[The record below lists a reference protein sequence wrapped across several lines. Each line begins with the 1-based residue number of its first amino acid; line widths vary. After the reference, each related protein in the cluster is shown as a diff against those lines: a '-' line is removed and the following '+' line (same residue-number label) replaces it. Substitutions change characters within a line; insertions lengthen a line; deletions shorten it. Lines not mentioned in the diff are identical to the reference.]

1 MPHTAISKPVV
12 VSTVQTT
19 GYAGNLAKG
28 QLAIV
33 KNKAR
38 KGFGAEVVSDFAGM
52 SDKDLISFRVGETT
66 TPGNLRISEVASKS
80 TGFFP
85 IGSIIDIKAYAP
97 SNVEL
102 KVDYLEVGYDGIN
115 DATALNIPEGKSAPV
130 DILVY
135 GEVASLFFGQSEYLI
150 QKRAYR
156 APGETMQTVIERL
169 VKEINEDK
177 IPVANGYAS
186 TEDQLSQFLEV
197 GVINSET
204 VAVTGVDSV
213 FSTISVVDEGDSN
226 DLADIQAQYPN
237 YEVKVTDRL
246 DGVTT
251 YTILHLASE
260 TLADYTKTVV
270 RLNAK
275 GCEDCLAGYTE
286 IEGGFVY
293 HVSLEDD
300 GANSTA
306 TVQALP
312 GAVASSAIKF
322 GNKDGKGTYSVVLA
336 DPLTNAEVTTFV
348 TANPTSELTLIGS
361 TVDVCSDTDTTTYA
375 WADGETCTAVNK
387 TYTITLLDNE
397 CGETRL
403 PELQAAYPELTVV
416 EGAYTGNS
424 TRTATISG
432 GAGDMSLTI
441 GGVTYTTAYITSP
454 TATVTAFVTAH
465 AAAILAASGATVTGD
480 AAVLTISAP
489 TATYPTVV
497 AVAGGLTETLS
508 AVTQGVAAQAGGCKR
523 TYSTQVLSNIVCDEC
538 SDIFLQPFYGEAP
551 DPFGESYWEEVVGAT
566 SDTAKMGFFIK
577 GKPFYLY
584 PESIE
589 EDFIPFMET
598 SLKVRSASFGWR
610 EDDILNYSD
619 SNYDV
624 DLEFAN
630 VRKLSYAQD
639 VNNLSQNFFGAERMG
654 NKHYTNKDYYSANLF
669 TRANLS
675 QERQLSYHKRMIQ
688 YHIIYRDQTLS
699 QGNGGS
705 RSDMTHDFM
714 ILIEEGKSS
723 ILNTLLGK
731 LAAKRGLSAP
741 DPIAR

>member
-12 VSTVQTT
+12 VSNVQTT

-52 SDKDLISFRVGETT
+52 SDKDLISFRVGEVT

-156 APGETMQTVIERL
+156 AEGETMQTVIERL

-186 TEDQLSQFLEV
+186 TEDQISQFLEV

-204 VAVTGVDSV
+204 VAIVGTDSV

-251 YTILHLASE
+251 YTILHLS
-260 TLADYTKTVV
+260 TDSLSNYTKTTVK
-270 RLNAK
+270 LNAK

-286 IEGGFVY
+286 IDGGFVY

-300 GANSTA
+300 GVDSTA

-322 GNKDGKGTYSVVLA
+322 GNKDGKGTYSVVLT

-348 TANPTSELTLIGS
+348 TANPTSEISLIGE
-361 TVDVCSDTDTTTYA
+361 TVDVCSDTDTVTYTWTA
-375 WADGETCTAVNK
+375 GETCTAVNK
-387 TYTITLLDNE
+387 NYTIVLADNE
-397 CGETRL
+397 CGESRL
-403 PELQAAYPELTVV
+403 TELQEAYPDLTII

-424 TRTATISG
+424 SRTATITG
-432 GAGDMSLTI
+432 TTGNLGLTI
-441 GGVTYTTAYITSP
+441 GGTAYN
-454 TATVTAFVTAH
+454 TAFDTDLTTTVAAFVTAH
-465 AAAILAASGATVTGD
+465 AAAILTATGATVTGN
-480 AAVLTISAP
+480 ATVLTITAP

-497 AVAGGLTETLS
+497 AIAGGLTETLS
-508 AVTQGVAAQAGGCKR
+508 AVTQGVALQAGGCKR

-551 DPFGESYWEEVVGAT
+551 DPFESNYWQTVTPVT
-566 SDTAKMGFFIK
+566 SETAKMGFFIK

-584 PESIE
+584 PEAIE

-598 SLKVRSASFGWR
+598 SLKIRSASFGWR
-610 EDDILNYSD
+610 EDDILNYTG
-619 SNYDV
+619 SNYDA
-624 DLEFAN
+624 DIEFGE
-630 VRKLSYAQD
+630 VRKLSYAVD
-639 VNNLSQNFFGAERMG
+639 VSNLSESYFGAERMG
-654 NKHYTNKDYYSANLF
+654 HKFFTNKDYYKANLF
-669 TRANLS
+669 TRASLS
-675 QERQLSYHKRMIQ
+675 QSRILEYHKRILQ
-688 YHIIYRDQTLS
+688 FHVIYRDQLLS
-699 QGNGGS
+699 QSQAS
-705 RSDMTHDFM
+705 RSDITHDFM
-714 ILIEEGKSS
+714 ILIQEGRHQA
-723 ILNTLLGK
+723 LQTLLGK
-731 LAAKRGLSAP
+731 LAAKVGLSAP
-741 DPIAR
+741 DIAAR

>member
-12 VSTVQTT
+12 VSTVLTT

-52 SDKDLISFRVGETT
+52 SDKDLISFRVGEVT

-80 TGFFP
+80 TGFFS
-85 IGSIIDIKAYAP
+85 IGSIVDIKAYAP

-115 DATALNIPEGKSAPV
+115 DATALYIPEGKSAPV

-156 APGETMQTVIERL
+156 AEGETMQTVIERL

-186 TEDQLSQFLEV
+186 TEDQISQFLEV

-204 VAVTGVDSV
+204 VAVTGTDSTFYSLTV
-213 FSTISVVDEGDSN
+213 PNHGDSN
-226 DLADIQAQYPN
+226 DLADIQAQYPTL
-237 YEVKVTDRL
+237 KVNQTDR
-246 DGVTT
+246 DGDTSV
-251 YTILHLASE
+251 Y
-260 TLADYTKTVV
+260 TVV
-270 RLNAK
+270 GTALPAAYAKVVVDVDGK
-275 GCEDCLAGYTE
+275 GCADCLAGYTE

-300 GANSTA
+300 GTNSTA

-322 GNKDGKGTYSVVLA
+322 GNKDGKGTYSVVLD

-348 TANPTSELTLIGS
+348 TANPTSELTLIGE
-361 TVDVCSDTDTTTYA
+361 TVDVCSSSTTTNYTWVA
-375 WADGETCTAVNK
+375 GETCTAVNK
-387 TYTITLLDNE
+387 TYSIILADNE

-403 PELQAAYPELTVV
+403 PELQAAYPDLTIIGGV
-416 EGAYTGNS
+416 YTGVS
-424 TRTATISG
+424 SRTATITG
-432 GAGDMSLTI
+432 TTGALGLTI
-441 GGVTYTTAYITSP
+441 GGVAYNTTFITDL
-454 TATVTAFVTAH
+454 ATTVAAFVTAH
-465 AAAILAASGATVTGD
+465 AANILTATGATVTG
-480 AAVLTISAP
+480 AGAVLTIAAP

-497 AVAGGLTETLS
+497 AIAGGLTETLT
-508 AVTQGVAAQAGGCKR
+508 AVVQGTEAQTGGCKR

-551 DPFGESYWEEVVGAT
+551 DPFEDSYWQAAEEPT
-566 SDTAKMGFFIK
+566 SETAKMGFFIK

-584 PESIE
+584 PEAIE
-589 EDFIPFMET
+589 EDFIPFIET

-610 EDDILNYSD
+610 EDDILNYTG

-630 VRKLSYAQD
+630 VRKLQYAQD
-639 VNNLSQNFFGAERMG
+639 VNNLSESLFGAENMG
-654 NKHYTNKDYYSANLF
+654 NMHYTGKTQYHGNLF

-675 QERQLSYHKRMIQ
+675 TERILKYHKRILRFHVQ
-688 YHIIYRDQTLS
+688 YRDQLLS
-699 QGNGGS
+699 QSGGQ
-705 RSDMTHDFM
+705 RSDITHDFM
-714 ILIEEGKSS
+714 ILIEEGKHQA
-723 ILNTLLGK
+723 LQTLLGK
-731 LAAKRGLSAP
+731 LAAKRGISAP
-741 DPIAR
+741 DIAAR

>member
-12 VSTVQTT
+12 VSTVLTT

-52 SDKDLISFRVGETT
+52 SDKDLISFRVGEVT

-85 IGSIIDIKAYAP
+85 IGSIVDIKAYAP

-115 DATALNIPEGKSAPV
+115 DATALYIPEGKSAPV
-130 DILVY
+130 DIAVY
-135 GEVASLFFGQSEYLI
+135 GEVASLFFGQDHYLI

-156 APGETMQTVIERL
+156 EVGETMQTVIERL

-204 VAVTGVDSV
+204 VAIAGTDSTFYNLTV
-213 FSTISVVDEGDSN
+213 PNHGDSN
-226 DLADIQAQYPN
+226 DLADIQAQYPALT
-237 YEVKVTDRL
+237 VKQTDR
-246 DGVTT
+246 DGDNSV
-251 YTILHLASE
+251 Y
-260 TLADYTKTVV
+260 TVV
-270 RLNAK
+270 GTALPAAYAKVVVDVDAK

-286 IEGGFVY
+286 IDGGVVY
-293 HVSLEDD
+293 HISLEDD
-300 GANSTA
+300 GVDSTA
-306 TVQALP
+306 TVQAIP
-312 GAVASSAIKF
+312 GAVSGTAVKF
-322 GNKDGKGTYSVVLA
+322 GNKDGKGTYSVVLDNA
-336 DPLTNAEVTTFV
+336 LTNAEVTTFV
-348 TANPTSELTLIGS
+348 TANPTSEVTLIGN
-361 TVDVCSDTDTTTYA
+361 TVDVCSSSTTTNYTWVA
-375 WADGETCTAVNK
+375 GETCTAINK
-387 TYTITLLDNE
+387 NYSIVLKDTE

-403 PELQAAYPELTVV
+403 PELQAAYPDLTIIGGV
-416 EGAYTGNS
+416 YTGDS
-424 TRTATISG
+424 TRTATITGSSG
-432 GAGDMSLTI
+432 ALGLTI
-441 GGVTYTTAYITSP
+441 GGVAYNTTFITDL
-454 TATVTAFVTAH
+454 ATTVAAFVTAH
-465 AAAILAASGATVTGD
+465 AAAILAATGATVTG
-480 AAVLTISAP
+480 AGAVLTITAP

-497 AVAGGLTETLS
+497 VIASGLTETLS
-508 AVTQGVAAQAGGCKR
+508 AVTQITEAQVGGCKR

-538 SDIFLQPFYGEAP
+538 SDIFLQPFYGTAP
-551 DPFGESYWEEVVGAT
+551 DPFESTYWEEEAT
-566 SDTAKMGFFIK
+566 VTSETAKMGFFIK

-589 EDFIPFMET
+589 EDFIPFFES
-598 SLKVRSASFGWR
+598 SLKIRSASFGWR
-610 EDDILNYSD
+610 EDDILNYTGST
-619 SNYDV
+619 YDV

-630 VRKLSYAQD
+630 VRHLVYAQD
-639 VNNLSQNFFGAERMG
+639 VSNLSQNYFGAERMG
-654 NKHYTNKDYYSANLF
+654 AKHFSNKTYYPANLF

-675 QERQLSYHKRMIQ
+675 QERQLSYHKRLVQ
-688 YHIIYRDQTLS
+688 YHVIIRDQLLS

-705 RSDMTHDFM
+705 RSDMTFDFM

-723 ILNTLLGK
+723 VLNSLLGK
-731 LAAKRGLSAP
+731 LAAKRGLIAP